1 MESCLAIAFI
11 DGPYQQGEDS
21 HEVDMADR
29 FSQEYRTEVVLMG
42 ELAEDGSRRA
52 PHRETEI
59 DGIAEI
65 DRKGQC
71 VDDDKHPSA

>member
-1 MESCLAIAFI
+1 
-11 DGPYQQGEDS
+11 
-21 HEVDMADR
+21 MADR
-29 FSQEYRTEVVLMG
+29 FGQEYRTEVVLMG
-42 ELAEDGSRRA
+42 ELAEDGGRRA

-65 DRKGQC
+65 DRKGQG

>member
-1 MESCLAIAFI
+1 
-11 DGPYQQGEDS
+11 
-21 HEVDMADR
+21 MADR
-29 FSQEYRTEVVLMG
+29 FGQEYRTEVVLMG
-42 ELAEDGSRRA
+42 ELAEDGGRRA

-65 DRKGQC
+65 DGKGQC